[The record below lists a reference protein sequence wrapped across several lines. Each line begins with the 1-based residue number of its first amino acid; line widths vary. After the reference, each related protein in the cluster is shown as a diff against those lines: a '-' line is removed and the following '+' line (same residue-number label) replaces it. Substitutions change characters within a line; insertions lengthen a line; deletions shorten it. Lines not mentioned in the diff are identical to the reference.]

1 MKKVLLLTFL
11 LSSLLGQV
19 NRILD
24 ISPTANETSVGNQSL
39 FFRSPAHNF
48 LTKDDSLS
56 KVTFTRMDWLTNI
69 TDGMTFNYV
78 EINWKDFDFSV
89 TYKDY
94 GEQRHTDEMG
104 VILRNFSPNSMILY
118 MGWGTQ
124 LNYNDVPMKNTFI
137 GFGGKYIN
145 HDLYLEEG
153 SGLLLDVALH
163 QRNILDLVDVDLML
177 KNWGVPPKI
186 GSVTTEIPTN
196 ISLGTTIEKNNLIFY
211 NQWNFF
217 KNYYTHGQGVKY
229 KYKDFLDL
237 KIGYFND
244 IEYKLNYPTLGIDLK
259 YANYI
264 LHLGYIGGS
273 ENLPLR
279 NTVLT
284 SLNVEF

>member
-1 MKKVLLLTFL
+1 MKKIILLTFL

-24 ISPTANETSVGNQSL
+24 VSPTAKETSLGNQSL
-39 FFRSPAHNF
+39 FFRSPAHNYF
-48 LTKDDSLS
+48 TKDDSLS
-56 KVTFTRMDWLTNI
+56 QVTFTRMDWLTNI

-78 EINWKDFDFSV
+78 EVNWKDFDFSA
-89 TYKDY
+89 THMDY

-104 VILRNFSPNSMILY
+104 VILRNFSPNATILY
-118 MGWGTQ
+118 VGWGTQ
-124 LNYNDVPMKNTFI
+124 LNYNDVPMENTFI

-153 SGLLLDVALH
+153 NGVLLDVAIH
-163 QRNILDLVDVDLML
+163 QKNILDLVDLDLML
-177 KNWGVPPKI
+177 KNWGVAPKI
-186 GSVTTEIPTN
+186 GNVSTEIPTN
-196 ISLGTTIEKNNLIFY
+196 ISLGTTIEKNNLTFY

-217 KNYYTHGQGVKY
+217 KDYYTHGQGVKY

-244 IEYKLNYPTLGIDLK
+244 IKYKLNYPTLGIDLK

>member
-1 MKKVLLLTFL
+1 MKKIILLTFL

-24 ISPTANETSVGNQSL
+24 VSPTAKETSLGNQSL
-39 FFRSPAHNF
+39 FFRSPAHNYF
-48 LTKDDSLS
+48 TKDDSLS
-56 KVTFTRMDWLTNI
+56 QVTFTRMDWLTNI

-78 EINWKDFDFSV
+78 EVNWKDFDFSA
-89 TYKDY
+89 THMDY

-104 VILRNFSPNSMILY
+104 VILRNFSPNSTILY
-118 MGWGTQ
+118 VGWGTQ
-124 LNYNDVPMKNTFI
+124 LNYNDVPMENTFI

-153 SGLLLDVALH
+153 NGVLLDVAIH
-163 QRNILDLVDVDLML
+163 QKNILDLVDLDLML
-177 KNWGVPPKI
+177 KNWGVAPKI
-186 GSVTTEIPTN
+186 GNVSTEIPTN
-196 ISLGTTIEKNNLIFY
+196 ISLGTTIEKNNLTFY

-217 KNYYTHGQGVKY
+217 KDYYTHGQGVKY

-244 IEYKLNYPTLGIDLK
+244 IKYKLNYPTLGIDLK